1 MKLKTAPIL
10 RLYKLE
16 TDLKDHQ
23 EYVQAGKDNMLTSIK
38 DELGTLFMQTG
49 HEEDAESTNYVFE
62 CYQDIDQYNIH
73 ANSPQYKA
81 FAKTAAD
88 ILTNRVMVELAPEFI
103 FTAQDKLAVAEPNDY
118 VAYLT
123 EIGVGLGKG
132 DEFANGVLK
141 EMRAAVEQEDDILTM
156 IAGTVE
162 DQPNEWLSLEVYR
175 NEAAYQKH
183 VETSYFKK
191 YLRDTKYCVE
201 SKGLHKIKPDVIVSQ
216 GKIQYQP

>member
-1 MKLKTAPIL
+1 MNLETAPIL

-16 TDLKDHQ
+16 IDSKNREKYLQ
-23 EYVQAGKDNMLTSIK
+23 VGKDNMLTSI
-38 DELGTLFMQTG
+38 ENEPGTVFMEIG
-49 HEEDAESTNYVFE
+49 HEDEAGSINYVFE
-62 CYQDIDQYNIH
+62 CYQDMAKYNIH

-81 FAKTAAD
+81 FAKTAAN
-88 ILTNRVMVELAPEFI
+88 ILTNRVMVELQPEFI
-103 FTAQDKLAVAEPNDY
+103 FTNKEKITVTEPAAY

-141 EMRAAVEQEDDILTM
+141 EMKTAVAQEEDILAM

-175 NEAAYQKH
+175 SEEAYQKH

-191 YLRDTKYCVE
+191 YLKATKYCVE
-201 SKGLHKIKPDVIVSQ
+201 SKGLHKIKPDILVSQ
-216 GKIQYQP
+216 GKMSYKL